1 MELDSVREL
10 KLALRQSVVVPA
22 ASRATVGFYS
32 IAAQPV
38 GRVPWPRYRALALGI
53 ARKKAKDFVLAVR
66 IQQRM
71 LENGSEVERIRRSAR
86 GEIDVRYI
94 GKVGKCAIPWYRR
107 QSRPLR
113 IGSSAAHFSITAGTI
128 GCLVASSRPDEN
140 TLMIL
145 SNNHVLAD
153 ENHAKKGDAILQ
165 PASTDNGKNPEDAVG
180 RLEGF
185 VRLQK
190 TAPNRMDCAV
200 AALDRDI
207 DYNGNI
213 TAAGRVVGVDQSGL
227 SEGKLVSKLG
237 RTTGL
242 TAGRITAFEMDDLVI
257 GFDLGNLQFDNVI
270 EIEGAEDEPFAQ
282 GGDSGSL
289 VTNEAREAVG
299 LVFATSDLGG
309 TNGKGLSYVNPLS
322 PILEKLQ
329 VKLLY

>member
-22 ASRATVGFYS
+22 ASRATAGLYS

-38 GRVPWPRYRALALGI
+38 GRVPSPRSRALALGI
-53 ARKKAKDFVLAVR
+53 SRKKAKDFVLAVR

-71 LENGSEVERIRRSAR
+71 LENGSEVERIRKRAW
-86 GEIDVRYI
+86 GEIEVRYI
-94 GKVGKCAIPWYRR
+94 GKVGKCAIPWYR
-107 QSRPLR
+107 QHTRPLR
-113 IGSSAAHFSITAGTI
+113 IGSSAAHFRITAGTI
-128 GCLVASSRPDEN
+128 GCLVSSSQPDEN

-153 ENHAKKGDAILQ
+153 ENRAQKGDVILQ
-165 PASTDNGKNPEDAVG
+165 PASTDNGKIPEDTVG
-180 RLEGF
+180 RLERF

-200 AALDRDI
+200 AALGKDI
-207 DYNGNI
+207 EYSGNI
-213 TAAGRVVGVDQSGL
+213 TAVGRVAGVDQSGFY
-227 SEGKLVSKLG
+227 EGKLVSKIG
-237 RTTGL
+237 RTTGV
-242 TAGRITAFEMDDLVI
+242 TAGRITAFEMDDMVI

-289 VTNEAREAVG
+289 VTNAAKEAVG

-309 TNGKGLSYVNPLS
+309 TNGKGLTYVNPLS